1 MAFTVIRKEGRAR
14 RGRFETAH
22 GTVETPVFM
31 NVATQAA
38 IKGGLNSEDLE
49 RLDCRVALCN
59 TYHLHLRPGEEIV
72 KALGGLHGFMD
83 WRRPILTDSGGFQIF
98 SLASLRKITEEGVS
112 FRSHIDGAKIFMSPE
127 DSIRVQSGLGSD
139 IAMAFDECVKIPSP
153 REYIADSCERTYRWL
168 LRCRDELARL
178 NEREDTVNRGQQLF
192 GINQGGIDRELRL
205 SHMAK
210 IAELDLPGYA
220 VGGLAVGESTEEMYE
235 TLDYLVPEMPED
247 KPRYL
252 MGVGTPENIVEG
264 VARGV
269 DFFDCVMPARNGR
282 HAKIFTH
289 AGTMN
294 LKNEKYARDDRPL
307 EEGCACPVC
316 RRYSRAY
323 IRHLF
328 KAEEIMA
335 LRFGVLHN
343 LWYYNHLMEEIRS
356 SLEEGRFGEFRREFY
371 RRREKD

>member
-22 GTVETPVFM
+22 GIVETPVFM

-72 KALGGLHGFMD
+72 KSLGGLHGFMD
-83 WRRPILTDSGGFQIF
+83 WHRPILTDSGGFQIF

-168 LRCRDELARL
+168 VRCRDELNLL

-192 GINQGGIDRELRL
+192 GINQGGIDRALRL
-205 SHMAK
+205 DHMAK

-235 TLDYLVPEMPED
+235 TLDYLVPAMPED

-264 VARGV
+264 VARGI

-289 AGTMN
+289 GGTMN

-307 EEGCACPVC
+307 EEGCDCPVC

-343 LWYYNHLMEEIRS
+343 LWYYNHLMEEIRQ
-356 SLEEGRFGEFRREFY
+356 SLEEGRFEEFRREFY
-371 RRREKD
+371 RQREKD

>member
-22 GTVETPVFM
+22 GIVETPVFM

-72 KALGGLHGFMD
+72 KSLGGLHGFMD
-83 WRRPILTDSGGFQIF
+83 WHRPILTDSGGFQIF

-168 LRCRDELARL
+168 VRCRDELNLL

-205 SHMAK
+205 NHMAK

-264 VARGV
+264 VARGI

-289 AGTMN
+289 GGTMN

-307 EEGCACPVC
+307 EEGCDCPVC

-343 LWYYNHLMEEIRS
+343 LWYYNHLMEEIRK
-356 SLEEGRFGEFRREFY
+356 SLEEGRFEEFRREFY
-371 RRREKD
+371 RQREKD